1 MLDSHILTN
10 LLKEFANI
18 FSAGVGNIMGDAKWL
33 LGTLMLIDLV
43 LAIIMNLDD
52 GDHLKTLFSKI
63 LKYGF
68 FIWIVV
74 DYRNLVKMILT
85 SFTMIGLKAGG
96 GGLSLS
102 FTYRPFGDFRIRT
115 LCLRSNI

>member
-33 LGTLMLIDLV
+33 LGTLMVIDLV

-52 GDHLKTLFSKI
+52 GDHLKHYLARFSNMV
-63 LKYGF
+63 F
-68 FIWIVV
+68 
-74 DYRNLVKMILT
+74 
-85 SFTMIGLKAGG
+85 SS
-96 GGLSLS
+96 GLSLITAIS
-102 FTYRPFGDFRIRT
+102 
-115 LCLRSNI
+115 